1 LNAVTM
7 ALLDIKSLSLSF
19 GSTKALQNASL
30 QAEAGEIV
38 ALMGANGA
46 GKSTL
51 VKVLSGVHQSDSGTI
66 TFKGR
71 VYSPATP
78 ADATRAG
85 ITTVHQSTGLVGIA
99 GMTVA
104 DALLLNQFVDGTVGF
119 FLSRKSV
126 IRSAQK
132 ILNEIGFS
140 LPLERDFAD
149 LSGAERQMVAI
160 ARALVNKAELLIL
173 DEPTASLSR
182 QESLQLYDLLK
193 TLKARGIAILY
204 ISHRTADL
212 EALADRIAILRGGKV
227 EAELAQPI
235 DFDRA
240 IEIMIGRPLA
250 TARPQSREISGNINL
265 SLQGIEL
272 VAGAV
277 PFDLDLCEGEVIAI
291 TGVLGAGKSR
301 LLNVIFGQHGF
312 AGGQMQLEGRGYQP
326 RSAAEAIAAGVV
338 LAGEDRHRSSLIPAN
353 WPGEGIAETISL
365 PHLHKWFG
373 TGFTN
378 RSVETEKAN
387 EAISSLGIKTAGPN
401 ASVWSLSGGNQQKVV
416 LGRWDIEPAKVLLL
430 DEPFQGV
437 DVGARQ
443 DIIAAIRSR
452 KDRAT
457 LIATSD
463 PQEAYEVA
471 DRVLIMDHHSLI
483 SPLSEKRTHA

>member
-1 LNAVTM
+1 M
-7 ALLDIKSLSLSF
+7 ALLDINSLSLSF

-30 QAEAGEIV
+30 HVKRGEIV

-51 VKVLSGVHQSDSGTI
+51 VKVLSGVHQPDSGTVV
-66 TFKGR
+66 FKGQT
-71 VYSPATP
+71 YSPATP
-78 ADATRAG
+78 SDATRAG
-85 ITTVHQSTGLVGIA
+85 ITTVHQSSGLVGIP

-104 DALLLNQFVDGTVGF
+104 DALLLNKFVDGTVNF

-132 ILNEIGFS
+132 ILDEIGFK
-140 LPLERDFAD
+140 LPLDRDFAD

-160 ARALVNKAELLIL
+160 ARALVNRAEVLIL
-173 DEPTASLSR
+173 DEPTASLSK
-182 QESLQLYDLLK
+182 QESLQLYELLK
-193 TLKARGIAILY
+193 ALKARGIAILY

-212 EALADRIAILRGGKV
+212 EALADRVAILRGGKV
-227 EAELAQPI
+227 EAELTQPI
-235 DFDRA
+235 DFDKA
-240 IEIMIGRPLA
+240 IEIMIGRALA
-250 TARPQSREISGNINL
+250 SAKPEARAISGKVNFAL
-265 SLQGIEL
+265 RDIEL
-272 VAGAV
+272 VKGAK
-277 PFDLDLCEGEVIAI
+277 PFNLELHKGEVVAI

-301 LLNVIFGQHGF
+301 LLNAIFGQHGF
-312 AGGQMQLEGRGYQP
+312 ASGKMLLEGQAYQP
-326 RSAAEAIAAGVV
+326 RSAAEAIATGVV

-353 WPGEGIAETISL
+353 WPGETIAETISL
-365 PHLHKWFG
+365 PHLHKWFRS
-373 TGFTN
+373 GFTN
-378 RSVETEKAN
+378 RAFETEKAN
-387 EAISSLGIKTAGPN
+387 EAITSLGIKTSGPN

-471 DRVLIMDHHSLI
+471 DRVLVMDHHSLI
-483 SPLSEKRTHA
+483 STSPENIAHV

>member
-1 LNAVTM
+1 M
-7 ALLDIKSLSLSF
+7 ALLEIKSLSLSF

-30 QAEAGEIV
+30 QVEAGEIV

-51 VKVLSGVHQSDSGTI
+51 VKVLSGVHQPDEGSVL
-66 TFKGR
+66 FKGQA
-71 VYSPATP
+71 YNPSTP

-85 ITTVHQSTGLVGIA
+85 ITTVHQSTGLVGIP

-104 DALLLNQFVDGTVGF
+104 DALLLNKFVDGTVPF
-119 FLSRKSV
+119 FLSQKSV

-132 ILNEIGFS
+132 ILDEIGFN
-140 LPLERDFAD
+140 LPLDKDFAD

-160 ARALVNKAELLIL
+160 ARALVNKAEVLIL
-173 DEPTASLSR
+173 DEPTASFSQ

-193 TLKARGIAILY
+193 ALKARGIAILY

-212 EALADRIAILRGGKV
+212 EALADRVAILRGGKV
-227 EAELAQPI
+227 EAELTRPI
-235 DFDRA
+235 NFTQA
-240 IEIMIGRPLA
+240 IEIMIGRALESAKPQ
-250 TARPQSREISGNINL
+250 ARAISSKVNL
-265 SLQGIEL
+265 SLQNIQL
-272 VAGAV
+272 VNGAA
-277 PFDLDLCEGEVIAI
+277 PFDLDVHEGEVIAI

-301 LLNVIFGQHGF
+301 LLNAIFGQHGF
-312 AGGQMQLEGRGYQP
+312 AAGEMMLQSERYSP
-326 RSAAEAIAAGVV
+326 KSAAEAIASGVV

-353 WPGEGIAETISL
+353 WPGEAIAETISL
-365 PHLHKWFG
+365 PHLHKWFSS
-373 TGFTN
+373 GFTN
-378 RSVETEKAN
+378 RAYETAKAN
-387 EAISSLGIKTAGPN
+387 EAISALGIKTVGPN

-483 SPLSEKRTHA
+483 SPSSENIAHV